1 MTPWFTAY
9 LLGSERNKVVSNTV
23 VWAALGLALALDLL
37 ISSAKAA
44 FTHVRLPY
52 LISLREKEPGKV
64 DRTIALIEKVGLR
77 TSLRLGL
84 ALAHFLVAGAAAV
97 VLLQILNIQSFWAV
111 LGILTALMLLV
122 TVFEYLIERK
132 VLDAPEKSAM
142 AITGLAGLLDFFFL
156 PATKLMT
163 ALLGA
168 HAEKVSLAVT
178 DEALRDWVRVG
189 QPESTLEKGER
200 EMIYSIFHFSETLTR
215 EIMVPRIDVLA
226 LDVNTTISDARKEFI
241 SAGHSRVPVY
251 EDTIDNVV
259 GLLYAKDLL
268 GVVDGSDTISSQRKL
283 LRPAYFVPEA
293 KKVDEL
299 LTELQSRGVHMA
311 VVVDEY
317 GGVAGVV
324 TLEDIMEEIVG
335 EIRDEY
341 DQAEEQLYE
350 VVGEGEFMF
359 LGRATIEE
367 FNEITGLRLSNEHA
381 DTLGGLIYSELGRV
395 PQPGEVVNDEGVEF
409 TVEEVIARR
418 ILKVKA
424 RMQKTGL
431 SPQEPEENDVNNPG

>member
-1 MTPWFTAY
+1 M
-9 LLGSERNKVVSNTV
+9 GSNTLI
-23 VWAALGLALALDLL
+23 WAALGAAFALDLV
-37 ISSAKAA
+37 ISAAKSA
-44 FTHVRLPY
+44 FSYVRLPY
-52 LISLREKEPGKV
+52 LLSLREKEPGKV
-64 DRTIALIEKVGLR
+64 DKTIALIEKVGLR

-84 ALAHFLVAGAAAV
+84 ALAHFLLAGIAALIV
-97 VLLQILNIQSFWAV
+97 IQILIIQSFWAL
-111 LGILTALMLLV
+111 LGILIGLMLLV
-122 TVFEYLIERK
+122 SVFEYLLERK
-132 VLDAPEKSAM
+132 ILDAPEKSA
-142 AITGLAGLLDFFFL
+142 IGFTGFAAFL
-156 PATKLMT
+156 NFCLMPATRLMT
-163 ALLGA
+163 ALLGT
-168 HAEKVSLAVT
+168 HAEKVTLSVT
-178 DEALRDWVRVG
+178 DEALRDWVEVG

-241 SAGHSRVPVY
+241 RAGHSRVPVY

-268 GVVDGSDTISSQRKL
+268 GVVEGNDTIALQRKL

-299 LTELQSRGVHMA
+299 LTELQLRGVHMA

-341 DQAEEQLYE
+341 DQAEERLYE
-350 VVGEGEFMF
+350 ESGEGEYMF
-359 LGRATIEE
+359 LGRATIDE
-367 FNEITGLRLSNEHA
+367 FNEITGLRLPKEHA

-395 PQPGEVVNDEGVEF
+395 PQPGEVVHEEGVEF

-424 RMQKTGL
+424 RMQAGGRW
-431 SPQEPEENDVNNPG
+431 PEEFEGNNGNYPG

>member
-1 MTPWFTAY
+1 
-9 LLGSERNKVVSNTV
+9 V
-23 VWAALGLALALDLL
+23 LDLL
-37 ISSAKAA
+37 ISTAKSA
-44 FTHVRLPY
+44 FSHVRLPY

-84 ALAHFLVAGAAAV
+84 ALAHFLVAGVAAV
-97 VLLQILNIQSFWAV
+97 IVIQILKIPSFWAL
-111 LGILTALMLLV
+111 LGIIIGIMLLV
-122 TVFEYLIERK
+122 SVFEYLLERRI
-132 VLDAPEKSAM
+132 LDAPEKSA
-142 AITGLAGLLDFFFL
+142 IGFTGFAALLDFFFL

-163 ALLGA
+163 ALLGT
-168 HAEKVSLAVT
+168 HAEKVTLSVT
-178 DEALRDWVRVG
+178 DEALRDWVEVG

-226 LDVNTTISDARKEFI
+226 LDVNTTIRDARKEFI
-241 SAGHSRVPVY
+241 NAGHSRVPVY
-251 EDTIDNVV
+251 EDTVDNVV

-268 GVVDGSDTISSQRKL
+268 GVVDGNDTIAQQRKL

-299 LTELQSRGVHMA
+299 LTELQLRGVHMA

-395 PQPGEVVNDEGVEF
+395 PQPGEAVNDEGVEF

>member
-1 MTPWFTAY
+1 M
-9 LLGSERNKVVSNTV
+9 GSNTLLWV
-23 VWAALGLALALDLL
+23 VFGAAFVLDLL
-37 ISSAKAA
+37 ISTAKSA
-44 FTHVRLPY
+44 FSHVRLPY

-84 ALAHFLVAGAAAV
+84 ALAHFLVAGVAAV
-97 VLLQILNIQSFWAV
+97 IVIQILKIPSFWAL
-111 LGILTALMLLV
+111 LGIIIGIMLLV
-122 TVFEYLIERK
+122 SVFEYLLERRI
-132 VLDAPEKSAM
+132 LDAPEKSA
-142 AITGLAGLLDFFFL
+142 IGFTGFAALLDFFFL

-163 ALLGA
+163 ALLGT
-168 HAEKVSLAVT
+168 HAEKVTLSVT
-178 DEALRDWVRVG
+178 DEALRDWVEVG

-226 LDVNTTISDARKEFI
+226 LDVNTTIRDARKEFI
-241 SAGHSRVPVY
+241 NAGHSRVPVY
-251 EDTIDNVV
+251 EDTVDNVV

-268 GVVDGSDTISSQRKL
+268 GVVDGNDTIAQQRKL

-299 LTELQSRGVHMA
+299 LTELQLRGVHMA

-341 DQAEEQLYE
+341 DQAEERLYE
-350 VVGEGEFMF
+350 ETSSGEYVF
-359 LGRATIEE
+359 LGRATIDE
-367 FNEITGLRLSNEHA
+367 FNEATGLHLSKEHA

-395 PQPGEVVNDEGVEF
+395 PQPGEVVNEQGVEF

-424 RMQKTGL
+424 RMLTEGR
-431 SPQEPEENDVNNPG
+431 SPEEQEGNNVK

>member
-1 MTPWFTAY
+1 M
-9 LLGSERNKVVSNTV
+9 GSNTLLWV
-23 VWAALGLALALDLL
+23 VFGAAFVLDLL
-37 ISSAKAA
+37 ISTAKSA
-44 FTHVRLPY
+44 FSHVRLPY

-84 ALAHFLVAGAAAV
+84 ALAHFLVAGVAAV
-97 VLLQILNIQSFWAV
+97 IVIQILKIPSFWAL
-111 LGILTALMLLV
+111 LGIIIGIMLLV
-122 TVFEYLIERK
+122 SVFEYLLERRI
-132 VLDAPEKSAM
+132 LDAPEKSA
-142 AITGLAGLLDFFFL
+142 IGFTGFAALLDFFFL
-156 PATKLMT
+156 PATRLMT
-163 ALLGA
+163 ALLGT
-168 HAEKVSLAVT
+168 HAEKVTLSVT
-178 DEALRDWVRVG
+178 DEALRDWVEVG

-226 LDVNTTISDARKEFI
+226 LDVNTTIRDARKEFI
-241 SAGHSRVPVY
+241 NAGHSRVPVY
-251 EDTIDNVV
+251 EDTVDNVV

-268 GVVDGSDTISSQRKL
+268 GVVDGNDTIAQQRKL

-299 LTELQSRGVHMA
+299 LTELQLRGVHMA

-341 DQAEEQLYE
+341 DQAEERLYE
-350 VVGEGEFMF
+350 ETGSGEYVF
-359 LGRATIEE
+359 LGRATIDE
-367 FNEITGLRLSNEHA
+367 FNEATGLHLSKEHA

-395 PQPGEVVNDEGVEF
+395 PQPGEVVNEEGVEF

-424 RMQKTGL
+424 RMLTEGR
-431 SPQEPEENDVNNPG
+431 SPEEQEGNNVK

>member
-1 MTPWFTAY
+1 MVSSPVIWGV
-9 LLGSERNKVVSNTV
+9 LG
-23 VWAALGLALALDLL
+23 AALALDLL
-37 ISSAKAA
+37 ISSAKSA
-44 FTHVRLPY
+44 FSHVQLPY

-64 DRTIALIEKVGLR
+64 DRTIALIEKMGLR

-97 VLLQILNIQSFWAV
+97 ALLQILRVESFWAV

-122 TVFEYLIERK
+122 TVFEYLIERGI
-132 VLDAPEKSAM
+132 LDAPEKSAM
-142 AITGLAGLLDFFFL
+142 ALTGLAALLDFFFL

-178 DEALRDWVRVG
+178 DEALRDWVKVG

-200 EMIYSIFHFSETLTR
+200 EMIYSIFHFSETLTK

-226 LDVNTTISDARKEFI
+226 LDINTTISDARKEFI
-241 SAGHSRVPVY
+241 AAGHSRVPVY

-268 GVVDGSDTISSQRKL
+268 GVVDGNDTIASQRKL
-283 LRPAYFVPEA
+283 LRPVYFVPEA

-341 DQAEEQLYE
+341 DQAEERLYE
-350 VVGEGEFMF
+350 VVGEGEYLF
-359 LGRATIEE
+359 LGRATIDE
-367 FNEITGLRLSNEHA
+367 FNEITGLHLSNEHA
-381 DTLGGLIYSELGRV
+381 DTLGGLIYSALGRV
-395 PQPGEVVNDEGVEF
+395 PQPGEVVNDNGVEF

-424 RMQKTGL
+424 RLQTAGHL
-431 SPQEPEENDVNNPG
+431 SEEPEDSDVNNPG

>member
-1 MTPWFTAY
+1 M
-9 LLGSERNKVVSNTV
+9 
-23 VWAALGLALALDLL
+23 LDLL
-37 ISSAKAA
+37 ISTAKSA
-44 FTHVRLPY
+44 FSHVRLPY

-84 ALAHFLVAGAAAV
+84 ALAHFLVAGVAAV
-97 VLLQILNIQSFWAV
+97 IVIQILKIPSFWAL
-111 LGILTALMLLV
+111 LGIIIGIMLLV
-122 TVFEYLIERK
+122 SVFEYLLERRI
-132 VLDAPEKSAM
+132 LDAPEKSA
-142 AITGLAGLLDFFFL
+142 IGFTGFAALLDFFFL

-163 ALLGA
+163 ALLGT
-168 HAEKVSLAVT
+168 HAEKVTLSVT
-178 DEALRDWVRVG
+178 DEALRDWVEVG

-226 LDVNTTISDARKEFI
+226 LDVNTTIRDARKEFI
-241 SAGHSRVPVY
+241 NAGHSRVPVY
-251 EDTIDNVV
+251 EDTVDNVV

-268 GVVDGSDTISSQRKL
+268 GVVDGNDTIAQQRKL

-299 LTELQSRGVHMA
+299 LTELQLRGVHMA

-341 DQAEEQLYE
+341 DQAEERLYE
-350 VVGEGEFMF
+350 ETGSGEYVF
-359 LGRATIEE
+359 LGRATIDE
-367 FNEITGLRLSNEHA
+367 FNEATGLHLSKEHA

-395 PQPGEVVNDEGVEF
+395 PQPGEVVNEEGVEF

-424 RMQKTGL
+424 RMLTEGR
-431 SPQEPEENDVNNPG
+431 SPEEQEGNNVK

>member
-1 MTPWFTAY
+1 M
-9 LLGSERNKVVSNTV
+9 
-23 VWAALGLALALDLL
+23 LDLL
-37 ISSAKAA
+37 ISTAKSA
-44 FTHVRLPY
+44 FSHVRLPY

-84 ALAHFLVAGAAAV
+84 ALAHFLVAGVAAV
-97 VLLQILNIQSFWAV
+97 IVIQILKIPSFWAL
-111 LGILTALMLLV
+111 LGIIIGIMLLV
-122 TVFEYLIERK
+122 SVFEYLLERRI
-132 VLDAPEKSAM
+132 LDAPEKSA
-142 AITGLAGLLDFFFL
+142 IGFTGFAALLDFFFL
-156 PATKLMT
+156 PATRLMT
-163 ALLGA
+163 ALLGT
-168 HAEKVSLAVT
+168 HAEKVTLSVT
-178 DEALRDWVRVG
+178 DEALRDWVEVG

-226 LDVNTTISDARKEFI
+226 LDVNTTIRDARKEFI
-241 SAGHSRVPVY
+241 NAGHSRVPVY
-251 EDTIDNVV
+251 EDTVDNVV

-268 GVVDGSDTISSQRKL
+268 GVVDGNDTIAQQRKL

-299 LTELQSRGVHMA
+299 LTELQLRGVHMA

-341 DQAEEQLYE
+341 DQAEERLYE
-350 VVGEGEFMF
+350 ETGSGEYVF
-359 LGRATIEE
+359 LGRATIDE
-367 FNEITGLRLSNEHA
+367 FNEATGLHLSKEHA

-395 PQPGEVVNDEGVEF
+395 PQPGEVVNEEGVEF

-424 RMQKTGL
+424 RMLTEGR
-431 SPQEPEENDVNNPG
+431 SPEEQEGNNVK